1 MSAVQWNLLEAEDPS
16 LEEEGMFDMSFR
28 EMKMQ
33 PGLWER
39 REGAPVKE
47 ADPWLKQSGISQ
59 RSHWARTKEFNCA
72 GKTAI
77 KGHFS
82 QAWRRLLIR

>member
-16 LEEEGMFDMSFR
+16 LE
-28 EMKMQ
+28 